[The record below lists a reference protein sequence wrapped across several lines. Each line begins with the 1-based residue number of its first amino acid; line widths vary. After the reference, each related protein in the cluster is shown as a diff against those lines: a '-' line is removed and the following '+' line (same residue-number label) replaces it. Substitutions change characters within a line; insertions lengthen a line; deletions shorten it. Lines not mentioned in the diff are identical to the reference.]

1 MESRNRDKVVT
12 SPADYSSAECNL
24 FARRDV
30 ESLGRWAAD
39 NAKHKIQTLVFILLS
54 LLVNIRNYPLSSLHL
69 VTLCLSPKNGKH
81 TFSPFPRIPPA
92 FFGSQVT
99 ATVTGPATRCRTT
112 SCFDRLRPAR
122 PFAMLST
129 RMLSPSVSSLPIL
142 TDLIYNA
149 SCSHSSLEAPLP
161 LRAPLFSD
169 QLDL

>member
-24 FARRDV
+24 FARRGV

-81 TFSPFPRIPPA
+81 TFKSISPHPTGFLRLSSHRNRNGTSHPVSHHFLLRP
-92 FFGSQVT
+92 VT
-99 ATVTGPATRCRTT
+99 AGTPLCYAFHTHA
-112 SCFDRLRPAR
+112 
-122 PFAMLST
+122 
-129 RMLSPSVSSLPIL
+129 
-142 TDLIYNA
+142 
-149 SCSHSSLEAPLP
+149 LP
-161 LRAPLFSD
+161 LSILSANLN
-169 QLDL
+169 